1 MKVLII
7 DTNILCVYLKVPYM
21 DDAGPANDKWNYERV
36 SSKITEEIANK
47 TILVLPMATLIETG
61 NHIAQA
67 SGEIYAIAQD
77 LANII
82 KKVANEEE
90 PWAAFTSQSELWNEE
105 NLIKLAD
112 EWPSLAAQKF
122 SIGDTT
128 IKNVAKY
135 YSDAGYQV
143 EILTADQGLK
153 SYEPA
158 ITSAIPRRR
167 RR

>member
-1 MKVLII
+1 M
-7 DTNILCVYLKVPYM
+7 N
-21 DDAGPANDKWNYERV
+21 DAGPADDKWNYERV
-36 SSKITEEIANK
+36 SSKIAEEITNK

-67 SGEIYAIAQD
+67 NGEIYTIAQD

-82 KKVANEEE
+82 KKAANEEE
-90 PWAAFTSQSELWNEE
+90 PWAAFTFQSELWNEE
-105 NLIKLAD
+105 NLLKLAD
-112 EWPSLAAQKF
+112 EWPRLAVQKL
-122 SIGDTT
+122 SIGDTI

-158 ITSAIPRRR
+158 TTNTIPRRR
-167 RR
+167 KR

>member
-21 DDAGPANDKWNYERV
+21 DNAGPDNDKWNYERV
-36 SSKITEEIANK
+36 SRKITEEIISK
-47 TILVLPMATLIETG
+47 TTLVLPMATLIETG

-77 LANII
+77 LADII
-82 KKVANEEE
+82 KKAANEEE
-90 PWAAFTSQSELWNEE
+90 PWAAFTTQSELWNEE
-105 NLIKLAD
+105 NLVKLAN
-112 EWPSLAAQKF
+112 EWPDLAVHKL

-158 ITSAIPRRR
+158 ITNTIPRRKKR
-167 RR
+167 

>member
-21 DDAGPANDKWNYERV
+21 DDAGPTNDKWNYERV
-36 SSKITEEIANK
+36 SNKIIEEITNK
-47 TILVLPMATLIETG
+47 TVLVLPMATLIETG

-67 SGEIYAIAQD
+67 NGDVYSIAQD

-90 PWAAFTSQSELWNEE
+90 PWAAFTFQSELWNEE

-112 EWPSLAAQKF
+112 EWPDLAAQKL

-158 ITSAIPRRR
+158 TKKIIPRRR
-167 RR
+167 KK

>member
-1 MKVLII
+1 
-7 DTNILCVYLKVPYM
+7 M
-21 DDAGPANDKWNYERV
+21 DDAGPDNDKWNYERV
-36 SSKITEEIANK
+36 SNKITEEINKK

-67 SGEIYAIAQD
+67 NGERYAIAQD

-90 PWAAFTSQSELWNEE
+90 PWAAFTAQAELWNEK
-105 NLIKLAD
+105 NLIQLANDWPILAVQKL
-112 EWPSLAAQKF
+112 

-153 SYEPA
+153 SYEP
-158 ITSAIPRRR
+158 TVMNTIPRRR
-167 RR
+167 KR

>member
-1 MKVLII
+1 
-7 DTNILCVYLKVPYM
+7 M
-21 DDAGPANDKWNYERV
+21 DDAGPINDKWNYERV
-36 SSKITEEIANK
+36 SSKITEEINGK

-67 SGEIYAIAQD
+67 RGEIYAIAQD
-77 LANII
+77 LAVII

-90 PWAAFTSQSELWNEE
+90 PWAAFTAQSELWNEE
-105 NLIKLAD
+105 SLVELAN
-112 EWPSLAAQKF
+112 EWPDLAVQKL
-122 SIGDTT
+122 SIGDIT

-158 ITSAIPRRR
+158 ITNTIPRRR
-167 RR
+167 KK

>member
-1 MKVLII
+1 
-7 DTNILCVYLKVPYM
+7 
-21 DDAGPANDKWNYERV
+21 
-36 SSKITEEIANK
+36 
-47 TILVLPMATLIETG
+47 MATLIETG

-90 PWAAFTSQSELWNEE
+90 PWAAFTAQSELWNEE
-105 NLIKLAD
+105 NLVKLAD
-112 EWPSLAAQKF
+112 EWPRLAVQKL
-122 SIGDTT
+122 SIVDTT

-158 ITSAIPRRR
+158 ITNTIPRRR
-167 RR
+167 KR

>member
-7 DTNILCVYLKVPYM
+7 DTNILCIYLKVPYM

-36 SSKITEEIANK
+36 SDKITEEISRK

-67 SGEIYAIAQD
+67 NGEIYPIAQN

-112 EWPSLAAQKF
+112 EWPSLATQKL

-158 ITSAIPRRR
+158 TSNMMPRRR
-167 RR
+167 KR